1 MTHTDPRAAVD
12 ALAAAREPY
21 LIGVRHH
28 SPALAAVVPALLDAS
43 GADVVCVELP
53 TDFQPWLEHLADP
66 ETVAPVALAG
76 TGQGGRLAFYPF
88 ADFSPELAAIRWAA
102 AHGATVLCCDLPL
115 SDRGWTDEAPAP
127 AATVHPG
134 TAAEA
139 PGTRTSSDAAAHP
152 AHAPA
157 AAGAPGT
164 PGTAG
169 TRTSS
174 DATTHP
180 DAVPGK
186 TGVPVPGTA
195 PVTRTEAGA
204 APRRDKAQVSG
215 GTGTPGV
222 GADPSAGAGTSRNA
236 AAHPVTES
244 DTAGVPG
251 TDPVPV
257 PGARTVSGAVSHPD
271 SATAPGAIGVPGTEP
286 ARGTRTAAG
295 AASEPGEA
303 GAGSTGSGPAPESAS
318 GSGPSSGSEPEVRR
332 GSFAD
337 ALTAAGTGR
346 DGDDLWDRAV
356 EVLAPGC
363 SPDAV
368 RRAALGVGWALRAD
382 TTAVPATDLAREAHM
397 RSVIEG
403 AVAAGHRV
411 AAVIGAFHA
420 PALPGTAPGSN
431 PADPEPACG
440 AVTALAANP
449 GSGPGADAGVGAAS
463 GTHPD
468 HPLGHRTVPGPR
480 HDRASAS
487 GEHSQA
493 EAARTADP
501 GSGDPLAEDAART
514 AGEPSHA
521 GAARTAD
528 PGSGEPPAAGA
539 ARTADEPSHAGA
551 ARGGADVSAGQAVT
565 SFVPYSFDLLD
576 SRSGYPAG
584 IRDPLWQ
591 QAVLEAGGDP
601 ARVREAA
608 SVALVRLCRELR
620 RAGHTA
626 GTGEAAE
633 TLRLAC
639 DLAVLRG
646 LPAPGRGEL
655 LEAVTTVLGQGEPLG
670 RGRALARALE
680 AVFVG
685 TARGRITPHAPRSGL
700 GPSVEAELTDLRLPG
715 PDEPAARE
723 IRLDPLRSALDGR
736 REVLL
741 QRLLVCGASYGEP
754 LTVAATGD
762 GTALGTKWRL
772 SWTPSVP
779 ARLDLAGVRGVTAA
793 QAAAGTLNDTA
804 RRAAADG
811 GPTPAQIL
819 AGLAAAA
826 RCDLPALVDVRLH
839 EAATVLPQTA
849 TLPELLDA
857 VDLLEALH
865 RGHLPG
871 TSDASRAASAA
882 LTGDLLE
889 AAVRSLPGLAGSDDP
904 ADAAALVALADRAAA
919 HHLGLRTDDALASLA
934 ASASPLMQGAAL
946 AVRVLLDLDAAAGLG
961 GRAAGWIDGA
971 GTADSRRALTRRL
984 AGLLTAAGPLLQSSP
999 AALTPLLDRVEHL
1012 ADQDFLDRLPA
1023 LRGGFDALSPA
1034 ARDRL
1039 LDTVTERLGD
1049 RLDLTLDASPALLA
1063 LWAAADAAG
1072 LAALKALP
1080 LPETAPPGAP
1090 APSGARGAPATRAA
1104 QASETPDAL
1113 RPDTSEPDGRRLVPA
1128 DRWRLLLGRERDRLP
1143 AGARR
1148 YAHALDELY
1157 GAGRGEGAGDLGG
1170 GQGPG
1175 QGGGQDASFPTA
1187 REWSQ
1192 ELEALFGADVRE
1204 EVLAGAAEAGRTDVL
1219 AQLDPAAVRPSVEL
1233 LSSVL
1238 SLAGGLPEA
1247 RLAALRPLVRR
1258 LVDELAK
1265 ELATRLRPAL
1275 SGLATPRPTRRPGG
1289 RLDLD
1294 RTLRANLAHTRRRAD
1309 GTVVVVP
1316 ERPVFSTRASREADW
1331 RLILVVDVSGSME
1344 ASVIWSALTAAVL
1357 GGVPTLSTH
1366 FLAFSTQVVDLT
1378 DRVDDPLSLLLEV
1391 RVGGG
1396 THIAAG
1402 LAHARSLIT
1411 VPSRTLVVVV
1421 SDFEEGA
1428 PIGGLLGEVRALAA
1442 SGAHLLGCAALDD
1455 AGTPRY
1461 SVPVARQLVAAG
1473 MPVAALSPLALARW
1487 VGDRLR
1493 GESR

>member
-1 MTHTDPRAAVD
+1 MTASGPEADPRAAVD
-12 ALAAAREPY
+12 ALAASGEPY
-21 LIGVRHH
+21 LLGVRHH

-53 TDFQPWLEHLADP
+53 ADFQPWLEHLADP

-76 TGQGGRLAFYPF
+76 TGGDGRLAFYPF
-88 ADFSPELAAIRWAA
+88 ADFSPELAAIRWARGSGA
-102 AHGATVLCCDLPL
+102 AVLCCDLPL
-115 SDRGWTDEAPAP
+115 SDRGWTAPDGAPA
-127 AATVHPG
+127 
-134 TAAEA
+134 
-139 PGTRTSSDAAAHP
+139 R
-152 AHAPA
+152 
-157 AAGAPGT
+157 
-164 PGTAG
+164 
-169 TRTSS
+169 
-174 DATTHP
+174 
-180 DAVPGK
+180 
-186 TGVPVPGTA
+186 
-195 PVTRTEAGA
+195 
-204 APRRDKAQVSG
+204 
-215 GTGTPGV
+215 
-222 GADPSAGAGTSRNA
+222 
-236 AAHPVTES
+236 
-244 DTAGVPG
+244 DTALVP
-251 TDPVPV
+251 
-257 PGARTVSGAVSHPD
+257 
-271 SATAPGAIGVPGTEP
+271 APGATLP
-286 ARGTRTAAG
+286 AGRAAG
-295 AASEPGEA
+295 PAASPAERA
-303 GAGSTGSGPAPESAS
+303 GRTFGDG
-318 GSGPSSGSEPEVRR
+318 
-332 GSFAD
+332 
-337 ALTAAGTGR
+337 LTAAGTGR

-363 SPDAV
+363 SPESV
-368 RRAALGVGWALRAD
+368 RRAALGVGWALRQDAP
-382 TTAVPATDLAREAHM
+382 AVPETDLAREAHM
-397 RSVIEG
+397 RDVI
-403 AVAAGHRV
+403 ASAIARGHRV

-420 PALPGTAPGSN
+420 PALLGPGTAPGPRSGGTGTGTDVRD
-431 PADPEPACG
+431 AD
-440 AVTALAANP
+440 
-449 GSGPGADAGVGAAS
+449 
-463 GTHPD
+463 
-468 HPLGHRTVPGPR
+468 RT
-480 HDRASAS
+480 
-487 GEHSQA
+487 
-493 EAARTADP
+493 
-501 GSGDPLAEDAART
+501 
-514 AGEPSHA
+514 
-521 GAARTAD
+521 
-528 PGSGEPPAAGA
+528 
-539 ARTADEPSHAGA
+539 
-551 ARGGADVSAGQAVT
+551 VT

-591 QAVLEAGGDP
+591 QAVLRAAGDP
-601 ARVREAA
+601 GRLRDEA
-608 SVALVRLCRELR
+608 SVAVTGLCRELR

-639 DLAVLRG
+639 DLAALRG

-655 LEAVTTVLGQGEPLG
+655 LEAVGTVLGQGEPLG

-680 AVFVG
+680 AVLVG

-700 GPSVEAELTDLRLPG
+700 GPSVEAELAQLRLPA
-715 PDEPAARE
+715 PDDPAPRE
-723 IRLDPLRSALDGR
+723 VRLDPLCSDLDGR

-762 GTALGTKWRL
+762 GSALGTKWRL

-793 QAAAGTLNDTA
+793 QAAAGTLRDTA

-826 RCDLPALVDVRLH
+826 RCDLPELVDVRLH

-849 TLPELLDA
+849 ALPELLDA
-857 VDLLEALH
+857 LDLLEGLH

-871 TSDASRAASAA
+871 TGAESRATAAA

-919 HHLGLRTDDALASLA
+919 HHLGLRTDAALDALA
-934 ASASPLMQGAAL
+934 ASASPLIQGAAL
-946 AVRVLLDLDAAAGLG
+946 AVRVLLDLDPAARLG
-961 GRAAGWIDGA
+961 DRAAGWIDGA
-971 GTADSRRALTRRL
+971 ATAEGRRVLTRRL
-984 AGLLTAAGPLLQSSP
+984 AGLLTAAGPLLQASP

-1012 ADQDFLDRLPA
+1012 TDRLFLDRLPA

-1039 LDTVTERLGD
+1039 LNTVAERLGD
-1049 RLDLTLDASPALLA
+1049 RIDLALDAPPALLA

-1072 LAALKALP
+1072 LAALGELPPPATIAPPLP
-1080 LPETAPPGAP
+1080 LPETAAAAADVARAP
-1090 APSGARGAPATRAA
+1090 APTG
-1104 QASETPDAL
+1104 L
-1113 RPDTSEPDGRRLVPA
+1113 RLAPA

-1157 GAGRGEGAGDLGG
+1157 GAGRGEGASGIDV
-1170 GQGPG
+1170 G
-1175 QGGGQDASFPTA
+1175 QGGGGGQEASFPTA

-1204 EVLAGAAEAGRTDVL
+1204 EVLGEAAGAGRTDVL
-1219 AQLDPAAVRPSVEL
+1219 AQLDPASVRPSVEL

-1247 RLAALRPLVRR
+1247 QLARLRPLVRR

-1289 RLDLD
+1289 RLDLA
-1294 RTLRANLAHTRRRAD
+1294 RTLRANLAHTRRRPD
-1309 GTVVVVP
+1309 GSVVVVP
-1316 ERPVFSTRASREADW
+1316 ERPVFSTRANRESDW

-1378 DRVDDPLSLLLEV
+1378 DRVGDPLSLLLEV

-1428 PIGGLLGEVRALAA
+1428 PIGGLLGEVRTLAA
-1442 SGAHLLGCAALDD
+1442 SGAQLLGCAALDD
-1455 AGTPRY
+1455 TGTPRY

>member
-1 MTHTDPRAAVD
+1 MTHTAPHTDPRAVVD

-43 GADVVCVELP
+43 GADTVCVELP
-53 TDFQPWLEHLADP
+53 AEFQPWLEHLADP
-66 ETVAPVALAG
+66 ETHAPVALAG
-76 TGQGGRLAFYPF
+76 TGEDGRLAFYPF
-88 ADFSPELAAIRWAA
+88 ADFSPELAAIRWAHRSGA
-102 AHGATVLCCDLPL
+102 AVICCDLPL
-115 SDRGWTDEAPAP
+115 ADRAWTDPAPAP
-127 AATVHPG
+127 TERQVPPPGPVGAPAPDPAAVPPPGSALNSASGPAGG
-134 TAAEA
+134 TASARA
-139 PGTRTSSDAAAHP
+139 
-152 AHAPA
+152 
-157 AAGAPGT
+157 
-164 PGTAG
+164 
-169 TRTSS
+169 
-174 DATTHP
+174 
-180 DAVPGK
+180 
-186 TGVPVPGTA
+186 TA
-195 PVTRTEAGA
+195 PTDGRVPPPGPAGA
-204 APRRDKAQVSG
+204 ASRGPDPARDVA
-215 GTGTPGV
+215 
-222 GADPSAGAGTSRNA
+222 
-236 AAHPVTES
+236 
-244 DTAGVPG
+244 
-251 TDPVPV
+251 
-257 PGARTVSGAVSHPD
+257 
-271 SATAPGAIGVPGTEP
+271 SATAPDSVVVPP
-286 ARGTRTAAG
+286 
-295 AASEPGEA
+295 PGMA
-303 GAGSTGSGPAPESAS
+303 LNSASGPADAS
-318 GSGPSSGSEPEVRR
+318 LAAPRPG

-363 SPDAV
+363 SPEAV

-382 TTAVPATDLAREAHM
+382 TGSVAATDLAREAHM
-397 RSVIEG
+397 RSVIAG
-403 AVAAGHRV
+403 AAAAGHRV

-420 PALPGTAPGSN
+420 PALPVTAAHDSAPGSDS
-431 PADPEPACG
+431 ADDFG
-440 AVTALAANP
+440 RVSGH
-449 GSGPGADAGVGAAS
+449 GSVSADDLGPDSGDSSGSADDFGRVS
-463 GTHPD
+463 G
-468 HPLGHRTVPGPR
+468 
-480 HDRASAS
+480 
-487 GEHSQA
+487 
-493 EAARTADP
+493 P
-501 GSGDPLAEDAART
+501 GSGDGFGGVSGDSSGSAEGLSRVS
-514 AGEPSHA
+514 GE
-521 GAARTAD
+521 GVG
-528 PGSGEPPAAGA
+528 PGSGDGSGS
-539 ARTADEPSHAGA
+539 ADELGRVSGGSSGSADGLGRVSGHGSGLADDLGLDSGDSSGSVDGFGRVSGHGSGSVDVLGRVSGDSSGSAEGLSRVSGEGAGQGSGDGSGSTDGLGRVSGHGSA
-551 ARGGADVSAGQAVT
+551 DCLGRGSGDSAGSGDGAGGDLGSGRGHVSGVGLGPAVPGSRGGGNPVT

-584 IRDPLWQ
+584 IRDPRWQ

-601 ARVREAA
+601 VRVRDAA
-608 SVALVRLCRELR
+608 SVAVTGICRELR

-639 DLAVLRG
+639 DLAALRE

-680 AVFVG
+680 AVLVG
-685 TARGRITPHAPRSGL
+685 TARGRISPHAPRSGL
-700 GPSVEAELTDLRLPG
+700 GPSVEAELAALRLPS
-715 PDEPAARE
+715 PEEPAPRE
-723 IRLDPLRSALDGR
+723 IRLDPLRSTLDGR

-793 QAAAGTLNDTA
+793 QAAAGTLRDTA
-804 RRAAADG
+804 RRAAAEG

-826 RCDLPALVDVRLH
+826 RCDLPELVDVRLH
-839 EAATVLPQTA
+839 EAATALPQTA

-857 VDLLEALH
+857 LDLLEALH

-871 TSDASRAASAA
+871 TSAASREAAAA
-882 LTGDLLE
+882 LAGDLLE
-889 AAVRSLPGLAGSDDP
+889 AAVRCLPGLAGSEDP

-919 HHLGLRTDDALASLA
+919 HHLGLRTDDALADLA
-934 ASASPLMQGAAL
+934 ATASPMMQGAAL
-946 AVRVLLDLDAAAGLG
+946 AVRVLLDLDPAAELG
-961 GRAAGWIDGA
+961 GRAAGWIDSA
-971 GTADSRRALTRRL
+971 GTADSRRTLNRRL
-984 AGLLTAAGPLLQSSP
+984 GGLLTAAGPLLQSSP
-999 AALTPLLDRVEHL
+999 AALTPLLDRIEHL
-1012 ADQDFLDRLPA
+1012 ADQEFLDRLPA

-1039 LDTVTERLGD
+1039 LATVTERLGD
-1049 RLDLTLDASPALLA
+1049 RIDLALDASPALLA

-1080 LPETAPPGAP
+1080 LPGTPPGPDLPTPTPTLAP
-1090 APSGARGAPATRAA
+1090 APTPTPTPAAA
-1104 QASETPDAL
+1104 DDP
-1113 RPDTSEPDGRRLVPA
+1113 RLAPA

-1157 GAGRGEGAGDLGG
+1157 GAGRGEGASDLDLGRG
-1170 GQGPG
+1170 GG
-1175 QGGGQDASFPTA
+1175 QGGGQEASFPTA

-1219 AQLDPAAVRPSVEL
+1219 TQLDPEAVRPSVEL

-1238 SLAGGLPEA
+1238 SLAGGMPEA
-1247 RLAALRPLVRR
+1247 QLARLRPLVRR

-1289 RLDLD
+1289 RLDLA

-1309 GTVVVVP
+1309 GSVVVVP

-1378 DRVDDPLSLLLEV
+1378 DRVEDPLSLLLEV

-1455 AGTPRY
+1455 EGTPRY

>member
-1 MTHTDPRAAVD
+1 MTHTAPHTDPRAVVD

-43 GADVVCVELP
+43 GADAVCVELP
-53 TDFQPWLEHLADP
+53 AEFQPWLEHLADP
-66 ETVAPVALAG
+66 ETHAPVALAG
-76 TGQGGRLAFYPF
+76 TGEDGRLAFYPF
-88 ADFSPELAAIRWAA
+88 ADFSPELAAIRWAHRSGA
-102 AHGATVLCCDLPL
+102 AVICCDLPL
-115 SDRGWTDEAPAP
+115 ADRSWTEPAP
-127 AATVHPG
+127 ADGRVPPPGPAGDPAAGRAPNPARNVASATTPDPVVVPPPGSALNSASGPALDAG
-134 TAAEA
+134 TATEPA
-139 PGTRTSSDAAAHP
+139 DA
-152 AHAPA
+152 
-157 AAGAPGT
+157 
-164 PGTAG
+164 
-169 TRTSS
+169 SL
-174 DATTHP
+174 
-180 DAVPGK
+180 
-186 TGVPVPGTA
+186 
-195 PVTRTEAGA
+195 A
-204 APRRDKAQVSG
+204 APR
-215 GTGTPGV
+215 PG
-222 GADPSAGAGTSRNA
+222 
-236 AAHPVTES
+236 
-244 DTAGVPG
+244 
-251 TDPVPV
+251 
-257 PGARTVSGAVSHPD
+257 
-271 SATAPGAIGVPGTEP
+271 
-286 ARGTRTAAG
+286 
-295 AASEPGEA
+295 
-303 GAGSTGSGPAPESAS
+303 
-318 GSGPSSGSEPEVRR
+318 

-363 SPDAV
+363 FPEAV

-382 TTAVPATDLAREAHM
+382 TTAVAATDLAREAHM
-397 RSVIEG
+397 RSVIAD

-420 PALPGTAPGSN
+420 PALPITAAPDHKPCSGHGQGHASGVG
-431 PADPEPACG
+431 ADPSSSAADDPGRVSLHGSGRGHASG
-440 AVTALAANP
+440 A
-449 GSGPGADAGVGAAS
+449 GSGPV
-463 GTHPD
+463 
-468 HPLGHRTVPGPR
+468 
-480 HDRASAS
+480 
-487 GEHSQA
+487 
-493 EAARTADP
+493 
-501 GSGDPLAEDAART
+501 GSG
-514 AGEPSHA
+514 S
-521 GAARTAD
+521 
-528 PGSGEPPAAGA
+528 
-539 ARTADEPSHAGA
+539 
-551 ARGGADVSAGQAVT
+551 RGGGTAVT

-584 IRDPLWQ
+584 IRDPRWQ

-601 ARVREAA
+601 ARVRDAA
-608 SVALVRLCRELR
+608 SVAVTGICRELR

-639 DLAVLRG
+639 DLAALRE

-680 AVFVG
+680 AVLVG
-685 TARGRITPHAPRSGL
+685 TARGRISPHAPRSGL
-700 GPSVEAELTDLRLPG
+700 GPSVEAELAALRLPS
-715 PDEPAARE
+715 PEEPAPRE

-793 QAAAGTLNDTA
+793 QAAAGTLRDTA
-804 RRAAADG
+804 RRAAAEG
-811 GPTPAQIL
+811 GPTPARIL

-826 RCDLPALVDVRLH
+826 RCDLPELVDVRLH
-839 EAATVLPQTA
+839 EAATALPQTA

-857 VDLLEALH
+857 LDLLEALH

-871 TSDASRAASAA
+871 TSAGSREVAAA
-882 LTGDLLE
+882 LAGDLLE
-889 AAVRSLPGLAGSDDP
+889 AAVRCLPGLAGSEDP

-919 HHLGLRTDDALASLA
+919 QHLGLRTDDALADLA
-934 ASASPLMQGAAL
+934 ATASPMMQGAAL
-946 AVRVLLDLDAAAGLG
+946 AVRVLLDLDPAAELG
-961 GRAAGWIDGA
+961 GRAAGWIDSA
-971 GTADSRRALTRRL
+971 GTADSRRTLNRRL
-984 AGLLTAAGPLLQSSP
+984 GGLLTAAGPLLQSSP
-999 AALTPLLDRVEHL
+999 AALTPLLDRIEHL
-1012 ADQDFLDRLPA
+1012 ADQEFLDRLPA

-1039 LDTVTERLGD
+1039 LATVTERLGD
-1049 RLDLTLDASPALLA
+1049 RIDLALDASPALLA

-1080 LPETAPPGAP
+1080 LPGTPPGPDLPTPTPSPTPTPTPTP
-1090 APSGARGAPATRAA
+1090 APTPVAATRPAPEAPTTAA
-1104 QASETPDAL
+1104 
-1113 RPDTSEPDGRRLVPA
+1113 DGPRLAPA
-1128 DRWRLLLGRERDRLP
+1128 DRWRLLLGRERDRVP

-1157 GAGRGEGAGDLGG
+1157 GAGRGEGASDLDLGRG
-1170 GQGPG
+1170 GG
-1175 QGGGQDASFPTA
+1175 QGGGQEASFPTA

-1219 AQLDPAAVRPSVEL
+1219 TQLDPEAVRPSVEL

-1238 SLAGGLPEA
+1238 SLAGGMPEA
-1247 RLAALRPLVRR
+1247 QLARLRPLVRR

-1289 RLDLD
+1289 RLDLA

-1309 GTVVVVP
+1309 GSVVVVP

-1378 DRVDDPLSLLLEV
+1378 DRVEDPLSLLLEV

-1455 AGTPRY
+1455 EGTPRY

>member
-1 MTHTDPRAAVD
+1 MTPPEATAAARHAAEASADPGMPDGAFADPRTGAEASTSAGSAVAAFVEPRAGADASAGPRAAVD
-12 ALAAAREPY
+12 ALADPRAAVEALAASRAPY
-21 LIGVRHH
+21 LLGVRHH
-28 SPALAAVVPALLDAS
+28 SPALAALVSDLLDAS

-53 TDFQPWLEHLADP
+53 ADFQPWLEHLADP

-76 TGQGGRLAFYPF
+76 TGRDGRLAFYPF

-102 AHGATVLCCDLPL
+102 ARGATVLCCDLPL
-115 SDRGWTDEAPAP
+115 SADAWTSTSPSPSPSPVTTSDPDREPDPHPDRDLGAERASGPATGASPEREAPGPRPAP
-127 AATVHPG
+127 ARG
-134 TAAEA
+134 
-139 PGTRTSSDAAAHP
+139 
-152 AHAPA
+152 
-157 AAGAPGT
+157 GA
-164 PGTAG
+164 
-169 TRTSS
+169 
-174 DATTHP
+174 
-180 DAVPGK
+180 
-186 TGVPVPGTA
+186 
-195 PVTRTEAGA
+195 
-204 APRRDKAQVSG
+204 
-215 GTGTPGV
+215 
-222 GADPSAGAGTSRNA
+222 
-236 AAHPVTES
+236 
-244 DTAGVPG
+244 
-251 TDPVPV
+251 
-257 PGARTVSGAVSHPD
+257 
-271 SATAPGAIGVPGTEP
+271 
-286 ARGTRTAAG
+286 
-295 AASEPGEA
+295 
-303 GAGSTGSGPAPESAS
+303 
-318 GSGPSSGSEPEVRR
+318 
-332 GSFAD
+332 FAD

-346 DGDDLWDRAV
+346 DGEDMWDRAV

-363 SPDAV
+363 SPEAV

-382 TTAVPATDLAREAHM
+382 AATVPATDLARESHM
-397 RSVIEG
+397 REVIAG
-403 AVAAGHRV
+403 ALAAGHRV

-420 PALPGTAPGSN
+420 PALLSVPAAAAPAAAAPAAAAPAAAAPAAAAPATTA
-431 PADPEPACG
+431 ADD
-440 AVTALAANP
+440 AVTAPARAGRAP
-449 GSGPGADAGVGAAS
+449 G
-463 GTHPD
+463 
-468 HPLGHRTVPGPR
+468 R
-480 HDRASAS
+480 
-487 GEHSQA
+487 
-493 EAARTADP
+493 AAR
-501 GSGDPLAEDAART
+501 SGAVGQD
-514 AGEPSHA
+514 
-521 GAARTAD
+521 GA
-528 PGSGEPPAAGA
+528 
-539 ARTADEPSHAGA
+539 
-551 ARGGADVSAGQAVT
+551 QAVT
-565 SFVPYSFDLLD
+565 SLVPYSFDLLD

-591 QAVLEAGGDP
+591 QAVLEAGGE
-601 ARVREAA
+601 ARRVREAA
-608 SVALVRLCRELR
+608 SVAVTGVCRELR

-680 AVFVG
+680 AVLVG

-700 GPSVEAELTDLRLPG
+700 GPCVEGELTELRLPG
-715 PDEPAARE
+715 PDDPAARE
-723 IRLDPLRSALDGR
+723 VRLDPLRSALDGR
-736 REVLL
+736 REILL

-754 LTVAATGD
+754 LSVATTGD

-793 QAAAGTLNDTA
+793 QAAAGTLRDTA

-826 RCDLPALVDVRLH
+826 RCDLPELVDVRLQ

-857 VDLLEALH
+857 LDLLEALH

-871 TSDASRAASAA
+871 TGAGSRATAAA

-889 AAVRSLPGLAGSDDP
+889 AAVRSLPGLAGSEDT

-919 HHLGLRTDDALASLA
+919 HHLGLRTDEALAALA
-934 ASASPLMQGAAL
+934 ASASPLIQGAAL
-946 AVRVLLDLDAAAGLG
+946 AVRVLLDLDPAARLG
-961 GRAAGWIDGA
+961 ERAAGWIDGA
-971 GTADSRRALTRRL
+971 TAPDGRRALTRRL
-984 AGLLTAAGPLLQSSP
+984 GGVLTAAGPLLQSSP
-999 AALTPLLDRVEHL
+999 AALSPLLDRVEHL
-1012 ADQDFLDRLPA
+1012 GDQDFLDRLPA
-1023 LRGGFDALSPA
+1023 LRGGFDTLSPA

-1039 LDTVTERLGD
+1039 LDTVAERLGD
-1049 RLDLTLDASPALLA
+1049 RVDLALDAPPALLA

-1072 LAALKALP
+1072 LAALKELP
-1080 LPETAPPGAP
+1080 LPEAAAP
-1090 APSGARGAPATRAA
+1090 AQAPAQATATATATDAA
-1104 QASETPDAL
+1104 ATPEAAGSPRPPAATGL
-1113 RPDTSEPDGRRLVPA
+1113 RLAPA

-1148 YAHALDELY
+1148 YARALDELY
-1157 GAGRGEGAGDLGG
+1157 GAGRGEGSTDLDGGRGGPGG
-1170 GQGPG
+1170 GQE
-1175 QGGGQDASFPTA
+1175 ASFPTA

-1192 ELEALFGADVRE
+1192 ELEALFGAEVRE
-1204 EVLAGAAEAGRTDVL
+1204 EVLGGAAEAGRTDVL
-1219 AQLDPAAVRPSVEL
+1219 AQLDPASVRPSVEL

-1238 SLAGGLPEA
+1238 SLAGGMPEA
-1247 RLAALRPLVRR
+1247 QLARLRPLVRR

-1289 RLDLD
+1289 RLDLA

-1309 GTVVVVP
+1309 GSVVVVP
-1316 ERPVFSTRASREADW
+1316 ERPVFRTRAGRESDW

-1366 FLAFSTQVVDLT
+1366 FLAFSTQVLDLT
-1378 DRVDDPLSLLLEV
+1378 DRVEDPLSLLLEV

-1402 LAHARSLIT
+1402 LAHARTLMT

-1455 AGTPRY
+1455 TGTPRY

-1493 GESR
+1493 GEPR

>member
-12 ALAAAREPY
+12 ALAAAGEPY

-53 TDFQPWLEHLADP
+53 AEFQPWLEHLADP

-76 TGQGGRLAFYPF
+76 TGEDGRLAFYPF
-88 ADFSPELAAIRWAA
+88 ADFSPELAAIRWARA
-102 AHGATVLCCDLPL
+102 AGAAVICCDLPL
-115 SDRGWTDEAPAP
+115 SDRGWTDPAPAAAPDLTGVPAPTPDSVVATTAGRESTSGRAPAP
-127 AATVHPG
+127 AA
-134 TAAEA
+134 
-139 PGTRTSSDAAAHP
+139 
-152 AHAPA
+152 APA
-157 AAGAPGT
+157 G
-164 PGTAG
+164 
-169 TRTSS
+169 
-174 DATTHP
+174 
-180 DAVPGK
+180 
-186 TGVPVPGTA
+186 
-195 PVTRTEAGA
+195 
-204 APRRDKAQVSG
+204 
-215 GTGTPGV
+215 
-222 GADPSAGAGTSRNA
+222 
-236 AAHPVTES
+236 
-244 DTAGVPG
+244 
-251 TDPVPV
+251 
-257 PGARTVSGAVSHPD
+257 
-271 SATAPGAIGVPGTEP
+271 
-286 ARGTRTAAG
+286 
-295 AASEPGEA
+295 
-303 GAGSTGSGPAPESAS
+303 
-318 GSGPSSGSEPEVRR
+318 

-363 SPDAV
+363 TPEAV

-382 TTAVPATDLAREAHM
+382 TNAVPATDLAREAHM
-397 RSVIEG
+397 RSVIAG

-420 PALPGTAPGSN
+420 PVLPGTAVAGSQPEPGS
-431 PADPEPACG
+431 AS
-440 AVTALAANP
+440 
-449 GSGPGADAGVGAAS
+449 GSGGDSDAGSTSGHDAVPGNGRASGSGTTFGVGTGSGTGPDSGSGTGTNSNAGSGQGPAAGVGTGSAADTGSPSGTGTGVGSGQGSAS
-463 GTHPD
+463 GTGAGHGPAFGEGSGTGFAAVTD
-468 HPLGHRTVPGPR
+468 TGSGSGHGPASGSGAGRGSGFGSGAAGGERGGAGAALGPKAVVPGPR
-480 HDRASAS
+480 D
-487 GEHSQA
+487 
-493 EAARTADP
+493 RTA
-501 GSGDPLAEDAART
+501 AADAA
-514 AGEPSHA
+514 P
-521 GAARTAD
+521 
-528 PGSGEPPAAGA
+528 
-539 ARTADEPSHAGA
+539 
-551 ARGGADVSAGQAVT
+551 AVT

-584 IRDPLWQ
+584 IRDPRWQ

-601 ARVREAA
+601 DRVREAA
-608 SVALVRLCRELR
+608 SVAVTGLCRELR

-639 DLAVLRG
+639 DLAALRA

-680 AVFVG
+680 AVLVG

-700 GPSVEAELTDLRLPG
+700 GPSVESELAALRLPS
-715 PDEPAARE
+715 PEDPAPRE

-793 QAAAGTLNDTA
+793 QAAAGTLRDTA

-826 RCDLPALVDVRLH
+826 RCDLPELVDVRLH
-839 EAATVLPQTA
+839 EAATALPQTA

-857 VDLLEALH
+857 LDLLEALH

-871 TSDASRAASAA
+871 TSDASRAAAAA
-882 LTGDLLE
+882 LAGDLLE
-889 AAVRSLPGLAGSDDP
+889 AAVRCLPGLAGSEDP

-919 HHLGLRTDDALASLA
+919 HHLGLRTDDALAALA
-934 ASASPLMQGAAL
+934 ATAAPMMQGAAL
-946 AVRVLLDLDAAAGLG
+946 AVRVLLDLDPAEALG
-961 GRAAGWIDGA
+961 DRAAGWIDGA

-984 AGLLTAAGPLLQSSP
+984 GGLLTAAGPLLQSSP

-1039 LDTVTERLGD
+1039 LHTVTERLGD
-1049 RLDLTLDASPALLA
+1049 RIDLALDASPALLA

-1080 LPETAPPGAP
+1080 LPGGDTPTPTPAAETPEAPSAP
-1090 APSGARGAPATRAA
+1090 APRA
-1104 QASETPDAL
+1104 
-1113 RPDTSEPDGRRLVPA
+1113 DGPRLVPA

-1157 GAGRGEGAGDLGG
+1157 GAGRGEGASDLDLGRG
-1170 GQGPG
+1170 RG
-1175 QGGGQDASFPTA
+1175 QGGGQEASFPTA

-1219 AQLDPAAVRPSVEL
+1219 TQLDPAAVRPSVEL

-1247 RLAALRPLVRR
+1247 QLVRLRPLVRR

-1265 ELATRLRPAL
+1265 ELATRMRPAL
-1275 SGLATPRPTRRPGG
+1275 SGLSTPRPTRRPGG
-1289 RLDLD
+1289 KLDLA

-1309 GTVVVVP
+1309 GSVVVVP

-1378 DRVDDPLSLLLEV
+1378 DRVEDPLSLLLEV

-1455 AGTPRY
+1455 EGTPRY